1 LIPLGINVAF
11 LAHDGAKAPQ
21 KENKMLRM
29 IAVFA
34 VIVVFAASGF
44 AADLVSMKLC
54 PTKDYDST
62 ARECAAGKGL
72 EGNSIRID
80 PSKIDS
86 LQFLTAVKTS
96 KDEEIYH
103 VWIFGKSSSKVLV
116 YDSTTKTLREADASE
131 LAWLKERNIE
141 GARVIV
147 KMTASASERYK
158 LRSSKTL
165 TPGMVGLWRVQVY
178 DATRTNALGEMVFTV
193 ALSDKGITE

>member
-1 LIPLGINVAF
+1 
-11 LAHDGAKAPQ
+11 
-21 KENKMLRM
+21 MLRM
-29 IAVFA
+29 IAVFV

-44 AADLVSMKLC
+44 GADLVSMKLC

>member
-1 LIPLGINVAF
+1 
-11 LAHDGAKAPQ
+11 
-21 KENKMLRM
+21 MLRM
-29 IAVFA
+29 IAMFV
-34 VIVVFAASGF
+34 VIVVFAAKGF

-80 PSKIDS
+80 PSKIGS

-103 VWIFGKSSSKVLV
+103 VWMFGKSSSKVLV
-116 YDSTTKTLREADASE
+116 YDSTMKTLREAGADE

-147 KMTASASERYK
+147 KMTASASERYR

-165 TPGMVGLWRVQVY
+165 TPPMAGLWKVRVY
-178 DATRTNALGEMVFTV
+178 DAAQTNALGEMEFTV
-193 ALSDKGITE
+193 ALSDNGITE